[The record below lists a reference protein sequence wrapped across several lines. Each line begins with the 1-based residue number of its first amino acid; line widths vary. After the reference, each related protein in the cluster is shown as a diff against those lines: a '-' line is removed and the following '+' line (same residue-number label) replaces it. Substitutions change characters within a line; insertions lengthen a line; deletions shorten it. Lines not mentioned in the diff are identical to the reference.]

1 MRYLDLRASWLGG
14 SGHILDA
21 QCNARL
27 PSASMAA
34 RRAAWLT
41 ASAVPGWW
49 ALTAA
54 AGEGWVLE
62 AQLWLAPLELEV
74 LTAPCASVAAA
85 GGRDA
90 PNEHQIDRSVCEGGQ
105 TSFPVNPHSFYVH
118 HGQQIFKAAVVYDA
132 QAIRKQILSLRQRV
146 RRDWC
151 IQSGAAA
158 TGTPLGRGP

>member
-41 ASAVPGWW
+41 ASALPGWW

-54 AGEGWVLE
+54 AGEGWVLD
-62 AQLWLAPLELEV
+62 ARRSQLWLAHGQLEDEV
-74 LTAPCASVAAA
+74 LA
-85 GGRDA
+85 GCTFSA
-90 PNEHQIDRSVCEGGQ
+90 LHVIA
-105 TSFPVNPHSFYVH
+105 H
-118 HGQQIFKAAVVYDA
+118 
-132 QAIRKQILSLRQRV
+132 
-146 RRDWC
+146 
-151 IQSGAAA
+151 
-158 TGTPLGRGP
+158 RGDD

>member
-1 MRYLDLRASWLGG
+1 MPTEMRYLDLRASWLGG

-27 PSASMAA
+27 TSASMAA

-54 AGEGWVLE
+54 AAEGWVLE
-62 AQLWLAPLELEV
+62 DRLLREPLELKV
-74 LTAPCASVAAA
+74 LTAPRASVAAA

-90 PNEHQIDRSVCEGGQ
+90 PNEHQSDRIVWEGGQ
-105 TSFPVNPHSFYVH
+105 APT
-118 HGQQIFKAAVVYDA
+118 
-132 QAIRKQILSLRQRV
+132 
-146 RRDWC
+146 
-151 IQSGAAA
+151 
-158 TGTPLGRGP
+158 

>member
-41 ASAVPGWW
+41 ASALPGWW

-74 LTAPCASVAAA
+74 LTAPHASVAAA
-85 GGRDA
+85 GGRGA
-90 PNEHQIDRSVCEGGQ
+90 PHEHRAGNTSARRPMRPSSGAVCASKGRRFQMYHGLE
-105 TSFPVNPHSFYVH
+105 FNVNP
-118 HGQQIFKAAVVYDA
+118 
-132 QAIRKQILSLRQRV
+132 
-146 RRDWC
+146 
-151 IQSGAAA
+151 
-158 TGTPLGRGP
+158 

>member
-41 ASAVPGWW
+41 ASALPGWW

-62 AQLWLAPLELEV
+62 DRLLREPLELEV
-74 LTAPCASVAAA
+74 LTAPHASVAAA
-85 GGRDA
+85 SRRDT
-90 PNEHQIDRSVCEGGQ
+90 PNEHQTFLIVCEGGLVP
-105 TSFPVNPHSFYVH
+105 TRR
-118 HGQQIFKAAVVYDA
+118 G
-132 QAIRKQILSLRQRV
+132 LRN
-146 RRDWC
+146 
-151 IQSGAAA
+151 
-158 TGTPLGRGP
+158 

>member
-1 MRYLDLRASWLGG
+1 MPRSNASSARHPRTAPDSDKVRQPVPTEMRYLDLRASWLGG

-21 QCNARL
+21 QCNTRL

-62 AQLWLAPLELEV
+62 AQLWLAHGQLEV
-74 LTAPCASVAAA
+74 LTAPSASVAAA
-85 GGRDA
+85 GGRDT
-90 PNEHQIDRSVCEGGQ
+90 PNEHQIDRIVCEGGQ
-105 TSFPVNPHSFYVH
+105 APTRP
-118 HGQQIFKAAVVYDA
+118 G
-132 QAIRKQILSLRQRV
+132 LRN
-146 RRDWC
+146 
-151 IQSGAAA
+151 
-158 TGTPLGRGP
+158 